1 MKKKLF
7 LIAATFMLMFSFA
20 GQAMASFANGDLI
33 QVVFTTDGSGAEV
46 ATDLGSFTAIT
57 SGSVTGN
64 TLSNTINMGNFSGYS
79 MTDLSV
85 AYFVYNGASGNLG
98 LWITGPDGGLTT
110 NGGGNKSTAQSISS
124 TLLGYYKS
132 ISSTATTVVGSASN
146 GSSYYNIA
154 SQASNSGAFGG
165 VIDTTNGGAD
175 ATLVASGYV
184 DQYLYYFAMSTL
196 NGSVSGVEVAD
207 IRTFADGHT
216 QIIPLV
222 STPLPAAVWLLGSG
236 LVGLVGIR
244 RRGTAILS

>member
-57 SGSVTGN
+57 SGSVTDKSF
-64 TLSNTINMGNFSGYS
+64 SNTINMANFSGYS
-79 MTDLSV
+79 TTDLSV

-98 LWITGPDGGLTT
+98 LWVTSSDGGLTT
-110 NGGGNKSTAQSISS
+110 NGGGNKMTAQSLGGS
-124 TLLGYYKS
+124 LLTYYKS

-146 GSSYYNIA
+146 GNSYNNSA
-154 SQASNSGAFGG
+154 DQASNTGNFGG
-165 VIDTTNGGAD
+165 VIDNTNGSMD
-175 ATLVASGYV
+175 ATLSATGYV

-196 NGSVSGVEVAD
+196 NGSVNGVEVAD
-207 IRTFADGHT
+207 IRTYADGHT
-216 QIIPLV
+216 EIIPLV

-236 LVGLVGIR
+236 LIGLVGIR
-244 RRGTAILS
+244 RRGTEVLS